1 MDMDKIITFFSEYEL
16 VVYAGGIGVVLG
28 VWSLWLRYR
37 DVQERWARRLCLASD
52 ILNTAF
58 VSITFLGM
66 VTVSF
71 ELAIHLPDLA
81 RSADIKEPETVDL
94 SDLTKGQ
101 TGNRKEIETLQQLIQ
116 ELPAQLQTRD
126 LYATIEHLTDS
137 RTLDKNSLANA
148 VEDAL
153 GPISGYDLVRLE
165 GHVPESQDYPSWAR
179 YYCAKYDDGGIRCVF
194 GD

>member
-1 MDMDKIITFFSEYEL
+1 MEMDKIITFFSEYEL

-28 VWSLWLRYR
+28 VWSLWLRYK
-37 DVQERWARRLCLASD
+37 DVQESWARRLCLASD

-58 VSITFLGM
+58 VSITVLGI

-101 TGNRKEIETLQQLIQ
+101 TSNKIEIERLQQLIQ
-116 ELPAQLQTRD
+116 ELIAQPQTTE

-137 RTLDKNSLANA
+137 STLDENNLANA

-153 GPISGYDLVRLE
+153 GPISRYDVVRLE
-165 GHVPESQDYPSWAR
+165 GSLPENQDWKSWVR
-179 YYCAKYDDGGIRCVF
+179 YYCAKSDRGRIQCHF